1 MQHRDEKIL
10 SGSKPL
16 LRSREQRIR
25 SGGDFRR
32 CYNGVRAGDD
42 HLLVFAIPHEMGWS
56 RIGVSVSRKHGNAVK
71 RNRKKRLLREAWRT
85 QQHDLPQSLD
95 LIMVPR
101 QRTDSGLDDFK
112 ASLRRLT
119 RKLVRRLESTATG
132 PDRTEPSS

>member
-1 MQHRDEKIL
+1 MVVNESR
-10 SGSKPL
+10 PL
-16 LRSREQRIR
+16 LLSREQRIR

-42 HLLVFAIPHEMGWS
+42 HLLIFAIRNDLGCS
-56 RIGVSVSRKHGNAVK
+56 RIGVSVSKKHGNAVQ
-71 RNRKKRLLREAWRT
+71 RNRKKRLLREAWRV

-95 LIMVPR
+95 LVMVPR
-101 QRTDSGLDDFK
+101 QRAVSGLDDFK

-119 RKLVRRLESTATG
+119 RKLMRRLESTPPR